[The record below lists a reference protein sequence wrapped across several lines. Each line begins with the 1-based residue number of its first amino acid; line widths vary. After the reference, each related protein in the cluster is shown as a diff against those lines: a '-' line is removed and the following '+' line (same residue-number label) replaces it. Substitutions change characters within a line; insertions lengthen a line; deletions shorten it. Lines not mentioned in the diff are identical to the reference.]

1 MPTKEVEY
9 CVLLI
14 NKEQD
19 DKNAGI
25 LKKCENSLYRL
36 FAYYEITMAEMTGK
50 AQMWYDVLSAYRAGQ
65 IDTLCIAVDKDY
77 NVYGF
82 IVLEAD
88 MITRTLWTSHI
99 YVDSNV
105 RRSGVYTLMM
115 KRVKKFAE
123 DAKFN
128 RIFSLVH
135 KENKVSKQAHRKIF
149 GNNQWLGYEMEI
161 KHEDK

>member
-1 MPTKEVEY
+1 MPKIIGY
-9 CVLLI
+9 SVLLI
-14 NKEQD
+14 NTEVDKKNSGMIKSYEPRLLNLFQKYQMEVSAVTKED
-19 DKNAGI
+19 PIYFDVAG
-25 LKKCENSLYRL
+25 
-36 FAYYEITMAEMTGK
+36 AYMQG
-50 AQMWYDVLSAYRAGQ
+50 R
-65 IDTLCIAVDKDY
+65 IDTLCIAADREF

-88 MITRTLWTSHI
+88 MTTRTLWTSHV
-99 YVDSNV
+99 YVDPSV
-105 RRSGVYTLMM
+105 RMCGVYTLMM

-135 KENKVSKQAHRKIF
+135 RNNYGSRQAHRKVF
-149 GNNQWLGYEMEI
+149 GPQMWAGYQMEI